1 MSDPHWLDRP
11 KNVRWI
17 WRGFLVVLAL
27 TVLAEALIQLHPHFA
42 LESLFG
48 FHAWFGLLSC
58 AAMILVAKALGLLL
72 KRNDSYYAD
81 GERDD

>member
-1 MSDPHWLDRP
+1 MSNPHWLDRP
-11 KNVRWI
+11 DNVRRI

-27 TVLAEALIQLHPHFA
+27 TVLAEALVQLHPHFA

-72 KRNDSYYAD
+72 KRTDTYYSEGD
-81 GERDD
+81 GDD